1 MPQRCNKASFRTASR
16 SCFAEHEIIALE
28 RGCSIGIPQS
38 QASRIPKAKAESQI
52 RKPNPKV
59 TWKTMRFDLADLSLF
74 RHVVEA
80 GSITRGA
87 ERAHLALA
95 AASTRI
101 RDMEAALGV
110 ALLTRGRQGVTPTP
124 AGRTLIQHARAILR
138 QAERLHE
145 DLGAYGGGLAGQ
157 IRVLSNTNALTE
169 FLPEA
174 LSSFLAAHQNV
185 SVDLEERLSDE
196 IVGLIA
202 EGVADL
208 GIIAGTVDAGTLET
222 YPFRRDRFVL
232 VVARDHPLARRAK
245 IGFADV
251 LDRDFVGL
259 DRASALQRFLAAKAV
274 RIGRP
279 LRLRVQLRSF
289 DAVCRLVECK
299 VGIGIVPETT
309 ARRVAKTMAIAVV
322 PLTDAWAERELTICI
337 RSLTEL
343 PLYARQLVEHLRAES

>member
-1 MPQRCNKASFRTASR
+1 
-16 SCFAEHEIIALE
+16 
-28 RGCSIGIPQS
+28 
-38 QASRIPKAKAESQI
+38 
-52 RKPNPKV
+52 
-59 TWKTMRFDLADLSLF
+59 MRFDLADLSLF
-74 RHVVEA
+74 REVVEA

-101 RDMEAALGV
+101 RNMEDAIGAAL
-110 ALLTRGRQGVTPTP
+110 LLRGRQGVVPTQ
-124 AGRTLIQHARAILR
+124 AGRTLLQHARTMLV
-138 QAERLHE
+138 QAERLRE
-145 DLGAYGGGLAGQ
+145 DLGAYAGGLAGQ

-174 LSSFLAAHQNV
+174 LSSFLSAHPHV

-208 GIIAGTVDAGTLET
+208 GIVAGTVDAGALET
-222 YPFRRDRFVL
+222 YPFRKDRFVL
-232 VVARDHPLARRAK
+232 VVARDHPLAKRAR
-245 IGFADV
+245 IGFAQV

-259 DRASALQRFLAAKAV
+259 DRASALQRFLADKAA

-279 LRLRVQLRSF
+279 LRLRIQLRSF
-289 DAVCRLVECK
+289 DAVCRLVECN

-309 ARRVAKTMAIAVV
+309 ARRAARAMGIVAVA
-322 PLTDAWAERELTICI
+322 LTDPWAVRDLTICV
-337 RSLTEL
+337 RGMRGL
-343 PLYARQLVEHLRAES
+343 PPLARQLVEHLRAA

>member
-1 MPQRCNKASFRTASR
+1 
-16 SCFAEHEIIALE
+16 
-28 RGCSIGIPQS
+28 
-38 QASRIPKAKAESQI
+38 
-52 RKPNPKV
+52 
-59 TWKTMRFDLADLSLF
+59 MRFDLTDLSLF

-80 GSITRGA
+80 GSITHGA

-101 RDMEAALGV
+101 RAMEEVLG
-110 ALLTRGRQGVTPTP
+110 APLLTRTRQGVTPTQ
-124 AGRTLIQHARAILR
+124 AGRTLLQHARAILR

-174 LSSFLAAHQNV
+174 LSSFLAAHANI

-208 GIIAGTVDAGTLET
+208 GVVAGTVDAGGLET
-222 YPFRRDRFVL
+222 YPFRSDRFVL
-232 VVARDHPLARRAK
+232 VVAQDHPLARRAK
-245 IGFADV
+245 VAFEDV
-251 LDRDFVGL
+251 LDQDFVGL
-259 DRASALQRFLAAKAV
+259 DRASAIQRFLAAKALRV
-274 RIGRP
+274 GRP

-299 VGIGIVPETT
+299 VGVGIVPETT
-309 ARRVAKTMAIAVV
+309 ARRVSKTMAIKAIA
-322 PLTDAWAERELTICI
+322 LSDAWAVRDLTICVRAI
-337 RSLTEL
+337 EDL
-343 PLYARQLVEHLRAES
+343 PLYARQLVEHLRSRDQA

>member
-1 MPQRCNKASFRTASR
+1 
-16 SCFAEHEIIALE
+16 
-28 RGCSIGIPQS
+28 
-38 QASRIPKAKAESQI
+38 
-52 RKPNPKV
+52 
-59 TWKTMRFDLADLSLF
+59 MRFDLADLSLF

-80 GSITRGA
+80 GSITHGA

-95 AASTRI
+95 SASTRI
-101 RDMEAALGV
+101 RNMEDALGV
-110 ALLTRGRQGVTPTP
+110 ALVTRGRAGVTPTQ
-124 AGRTLIQHARAILR
+124 AGRTLLQHARTILR

-145 DLGAYGGGLAGQ
+145 DLAAYGGGLAGQ
-157 IRVLSNTNALTE
+157 IRLLSNTNALTE

-174 LSSFLAAHQNV
+174 LSSFLAAHPNV

-202 EGVADL
+202 ESGADL

-232 VVARDHPLARRAK
+232 VVARQHPLAKRAK
-245 IGFADV
+245 INFEDV
-251 LDRDFVGL
+251 LEHDLVGL
-259 DRASALQRFLAAKAV
+259 DRASALQRFLASKAV

-289 DAVCRLVECK
+289 DAVCRLVECE

-309 ARRVAKTMAIAVV
+309 ARRVAKTMAITVV
-322 PLTDAWAERELTICI
+322 PLTDSWAVRDLTICI
-337 RSLTEL
+337 RSMKEL
-343 PLYARQLVEHLRAES
+343 PLYARQLVEHLRAQN

>member
-1 MPQRCNKASFRTASR
+1 
-16 SCFAEHEIIALE
+16 
-28 RGCSIGIPQS
+28 
-38 QASRIPKAKAESQI
+38 
-52 RKPNPKV
+52 
-59 TWKTMRFDLADLSLF
+59 MRFDLADLSLF

-101 RDMEAALGV
+101 RSMEEVLGV
-110 ALLTRGRQGVTPTP
+110 ALLTRGRHGVTPTQ
-124 AGRTLIQHARAILR
+124 AGRTLLQHARAILR

-145 DLGAYGGGLAGQ
+145 DLGAYGGGIAGQ

-174 LSSFLAAHQNV
+174 LSSFLSAHPNV

-208 GIIAGTVDAGTLET
+208 GIVAGTVDAGGLET

-232 VVARDHPLARRAK
+232 VVAPDHPLARRAS

-251 LDRDFVGL
+251 LGYDFVGL

-274 RIGRP
+274 RVGRP

-299 VGIGIVPETT
+299 VGIGVVPETT
-309 ARRVAKTMAIAVV
+309 AHRVAKTMAVAVV
-322 PLTDAWAERELTICI
+322 PLIDPWAARDLTICI
-337 RSLTEL
+337 RKMDDL
-343 PLYARQLVEHLRAES
+343 PLYARQLVEHLLRGPDILPREARKGDRARQLLQDRTGREEK

>member
-1 MPQRCNKASFRTASR
+1 
-16 SCFAEHEIIALE
+16 
-28 RGCSIGIPQS
+28 
-38 QASRIPKAKAESQI
+38 
-52 RKPNPKV
+52 
-59 TWKTMRFDLADLSLF
+59 MRFDLADLSLF

-80 GSITRGA
+80 GSITHGA

-101 RDMEAALGV
+101 RNMEDALGV
-110 ALLTRGRQGVTPTP
+110 SLLTRGRAGVTPTQ
-124 AGRTLIQHARAILR
+124 AGRTLLQHARSILR

-157 IRVLSNTNALTE
+157 VRVLSNTNALTE

-174 LSSFLAAHQNV
+174 LSSFLAEHPNV
-185 SVDLEERLSDE
+185 SVDMEERLSDE

-208 GIIAGTVDAGTLET
+208 GIVAGTVDAGGLET

-232 VVARDHPLARRAK
+232 VVARGHVLAKRAK
-245 IGFADV
+245 IGFEDV
-251 LDRDFVGL
+251 LDHDFVGL
-259 DRASALQRFLAAKAV
+259 DRASALQRFLSSKAV

-279 LRLRVQLRSF
+279 IRLRIQLRSF
-289 DAVCRLVECK
+289 DAVCRLVECN

-309 ARRVAKTMAIAVV
+309 ARRAQRTMAIAVV
-322 PLTDAWAERELTICI
+322 PLTDPWAVRELTLCV
-337 RSLTEL
+337 RNMKEL
-343 PLYARQLVEHLRAES
+343 PLYARHLVEHLRADIRPAKRRDEDSHRGISAQ